1 MLHPHETM
9 TSRDRVLC
17 AFEHVK
23 ADRVPVDYQANP
35 GIDRR
40 LKKHFRLAEDDNEG
54 LLQALGVDFRAIGA
68 PYCGPTLHDPLP
80 DRQVDPLWGIHT
92 RWIEHPSGG
101 YWDYCDFPL
110 KDADEEQV
118 AGWPLPDPDHFDYSG
133 VEDACRQ
140 HDAYAQSI
148 LCYGDYINGNG
159 FLRSMET
166 TLIDLV
172 TDNPAGR
179 RLAERRFKVQAG
191 ITERIL
197 ERARGRI
204 DFVWLGEDLGTQNG
218 PMVSVKTF
226 RKYILPQYKLL
237 VDLANAYGAKTM
249 IHTCGSS
256 SWAYEDFIAI
266 GVNAVD
272 TLQPECKHMSPQYLV
287 DHFGG
292 RLAFHGCISTA
303 GKLAYGTPDEVRQTV
318 KETLDILLPGCSYML
333 APTHMIQDNTPTENA
348 VAMYA
353 AAQELGQYASIK

>member
-1 MLHPHETM
+1 
-9 TSRDRVLC
+9 
-17 AFEHVK
+17 
-23 ADRVPVDYQANP
+23 
-35 GIDRR
+35 
-40 LKKHFRLAEDDNEG
+40 
-54 LLQALGVDFRAIGA
+54 
-68 PYCGPTLHDPLP
+68 
-80 DRQVDPLWGIHT
+80 
-92 RWIEHPSGG
+92 
-101 YWDYCDFPL
+101 L

-133 VEDACRQ
+133 VGDACRQ
-140 HDAYAQSI
+140 NEPFALYI

-166 TLIDLV
+166 TLVDLV

-179 RLAERRFKVQAG
+179 LLAERRFKVQAG

-197 ERARGRI
+197 DRAKGRI

-218 PMVSVKTF
+218 PMISLKTF
-226 RKYILPQYKLL
+226 RKYILPQYKQL
-237 VDLANAYGAKTM
+237 VELANAYGAKTM

-256 SWAYEDFIAI
+256 SWAYEDFISL

-272 TLQPECKHMSPQYLV
+272 TLQPECKNMSPQYLV

-303 GKLAYGTPDEVRQTV
+303 GKLAYGTPEDVRQTV
-318 KETLDILLPGCSYML
+318 KDTLAIMLPGCSYML

-353 AAQELGQYASIK
+353 AARELGWYG